1 MTQASEAVSRN
12 EVEAALER
20 LLSAEEFRSSPQLA
34 AFLRFVVTATLDGK
48 NDRIKGY
55 TIATEALGRGDDF
68 DPQTDPIVRVEAIRL
83 RRLMASHYDRVGLSE
98 PVRITIPR
106 GTYVPVF
113 TRNSEAGAS
122 AAPPVAQ
129 PSAPPSPAQ
138 PRAIHHGPVVSDPEP
153 AVPVISTD
161 TVAPVDGTQR
171 APRPAKRPRS
181 RWRMFTAP
189 RLALA
194 TAILAL
200 VVALAALTFDGDDQQ
215 TATRTPRPPGP
226 IVDTRLPLRTDVRPG
241 TSVRAPE
248 ALLATLQFTNLSSSP
263 EGAQIALRF
272 RERLLIAL
280 ARFDELRL
288 IGPATQEA
296 DQEGAPR
303 FRLAGH
309 VEFIQGRAQIGL
321 RVEQAETGEVLWSR
335 DVRLPVGADAS
346 LMEEEAVVR
355 SVATSLG
362 QPYGVLAS
370 ASLRQLAQAPDD
382 TAPYFVCLLSAFEYW
397 RSFDVEQ
404 HRRTRACLEAT
415 VAAQP
420 GFAEAFAV
428 LTYFYLDEYRFG
440 FNRRDHRPPLD
451 EALRVAQRAVEL
463 KPESARAIQALCS
476 ALFVR
481 GDLAAGIALCERSR
495 ALNPFDTDIAGDL
508 GAKLI
513 IANEY
518 RRGLALIDEAIF
530 FNPGRPIWYDVFRV
544 LGAHLTGDVTTAR
557 IVARNMVPKDYALAH
572 LSGALVS
579 RAAGDA
585 QAARAALT
593 ALRRLQPDYATNP
606 RDALGRQFPNP
617 ILVERLA
624 QELQAISATE

>member
-1 MTQASEAVSRN
+1 VTQVSEVLSRN
-12 EVEAALER
+12 EIESALER

-83 RRLMASHYDRVGLSE
+83 RRLKASHYDRVGLSE
-98 PVRITIPR
+98 PVRTTIPR
-106 GTYVPVF
+106 GTYVPIF
-113 TRNSEAGAS
+113 ARTTEAAL
-122 AAPPVAQ
+122 PVAPVVQ
-129 PSAPPSPAQ
+129 QSPVQDPSAKL
-138 PRAIHHGPVVSDPEP
+138 RAIDERPVVSAPHLP
-153 AVPVISTD
+153 AGVADAATVESAREAARALRSTE
-161 TVAPVDGTQR
+161 
-171 APRPAKRPRS
+171 RPRS
-181 RWRMFTAP
+181 LWRIFTAP

-200 VVALAALTFDGDDQQ
+200 LVALAALTFDGDDQQ
-215 TATRTPRPPGP
+215 TATPPPPPPGLT
-226 IVDTRLPLRTDVRPG
+226 VDTRLPVRTEVRPG
-241 TSVRAPE
+241 TPVRAPE
-248 ALLATLQFTNLSSSP
+248 ALLATVQFTNLSSSP

-288 IGPATQEA
+288 IAPATREA
-296 DQEGAPR
+296 DHGSAPR

-309 VEFIQGRAQIGL
+309 VEFNQGRAQIGL
-321 RVEQAETGEVLWSR
+321 RVEKAETGEVLWSR
-335 DVRLPVGADAS
+335 DVRLLIGADTSVA
-346 LMEEEAVVR
+346 EEEAVVR

-370 ASLRQLAQAPDD
+370 ASLQQLVQSTDD
-382 TAPYFVCLLSAFEYW
+382 AAPYFVYLLSAFEYW
-397 RSFDVEQ
+397 RSYEGEQ
-404 HRRTRACLEAT
+404 HQRTRACLEAT

-420 GFAEAFAV
+420 GFAKALPV
-428 LTYFYLDEYRFG
+428 RTYVYLDEYRFG
-440 FNRRDHRPPLD
+440 FNRRDHRAPLD

-481 GDLAAGIALCERSR
+481 GDVAAGIAFCERSR

-513 IANEY
+513 IANDY
-518 RRGLALIDEAIF
+518 VRGLALIDEAVF

-557 IVARNMVPKDYALAH
+557 ILVRNMVLKDYALSH
-572 LSGALVS
+572 FCGALVS
-579 RAAGDA
+579 RAAGDTP
-585 QAARAALT
+585 AARAALM
-593 ALRRLQPDYATNP
+593 ALHRLQPDFATNP

-617 ILVERLA
+617 LLVERLA
-624 QELQAISATE
+624 RELEAISLAN